1 MAQKREGKG
10 QNFAIYGYIKHCTK
24 SKFCA
29 KRDRN
34 KYIGPAF

>member
-1 MAQKREGKG
+1 MEKCKKRNTE
-10 QNFAIYGYIKHCTK
+10 HCTK

-29 KRDRN
+29 KRDSN